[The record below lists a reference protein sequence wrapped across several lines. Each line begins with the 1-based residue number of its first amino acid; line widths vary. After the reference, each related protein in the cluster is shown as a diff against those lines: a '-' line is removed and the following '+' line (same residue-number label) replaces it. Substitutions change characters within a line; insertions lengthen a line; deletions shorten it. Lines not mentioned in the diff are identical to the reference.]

1 MATAASLP
9 SSAASAS
16 DAVSSQLVAVTEAIA
31 LMPSGVLAS
40 SVEHVL
46 SPILSALRRECDA
59 MAATAAAATD
69 ATPTTTDATAAGIE
83 PPAGE
88 RTTAKQRAASSR
100 ALEEAVRSIGAIA
113 TRAGTCGDDA
123 HALTVFC
130 DVVAAM
136 ATTPARA
143 GSGGDADGRG
153 PGGEDLR
160 AASIETL
167 RAVIRS
173 MATTTTTV
181 TAPELSP
188 SSSSSSSPRPLSGS
202 RSQAFRTL
210 TSDAALPALGYAVSC
225 LLDAERAEAAK
236 GALGS
241 RAIRADALR
250 CLGELVSAIDDAD
263 ALAFFL
269 PGVVSGLTR
278 ALVASA
284 GSRPGHGSGVVAVVG
299 DANATEAAI
308 EALAAVV
315 VIVMNDDACGGLVSA
330 RRRRGAAGGGAADDD
345 DDAEAEAASTAAALR
360 KLAARGERSRS
371 RSRSRG
377 DGDDDDEEEESEEG
391 ESEEEE
397 GPSAAGGD
405 GRSLKLRRTRR
416 WLRETS
422 QRVTDATRVSL
433 SSLVSHD
440 KPSVR
445 AAVASAAS
453 SIAHRCVLSHTGS
466 HTTPSPWWTPILKDF
481 ARRVSPPTPR
491 FQSPP
496 SAPFNSAS
504 DAFELHPDVRSYR
517 CRATLP
523 RLTRPL
529 LEATLTLAGDPWLD
543 VSSVARD
550 GLNALTSSGQIDH
563 DTLRD
568 VIKDGFAELP
578 RAVRRAGGGGG
589 GGGGGSDENRNAAA
603 AARATAR
610 RLIAAMRALGPDGV
624 SRALLTHHALRTSV
638 ASAFTRCF
646 AVSADFSS
654 VAGDDEVRG
663 ALEVR
668 SPYTG
673 LHTTAFAW

>member
-1 MATAASLP
+1 
-9 SSAASAS
+9 
-16 DAVSSQLVAVTEAIA
+16 
-31 LMPSGVLAS
+31 
-40 SVEHVL
+40 
-46 SPILSALRRECDA
+46 

-130 DVVAAM
+130 DIVAAM

-377 DGDDDDEEEESEEG
+377 RRRRRRRRGRIRRRRIRRRGRTERRRRRRAIAE
-391 ESEEEE
+391 
-397 GPSAAGGD
+397 AATHAEVAQRDVPKGHRRD
-405 GRSLKLRRTRR
+405 ARVAVVAREPRQAVRPRRGR
-416 WLRETS
+416 
-422 QRVTDATRVSL
+422 
-433 SSLVSHD
+433 
-440 KPSVR
+440 VR
-445 AAVASAAS
+445 GVVDRA
-453 SIAHRCVLSHTGS
+453 
-466 HTTPSPWWTPILKDF
+466 
-481 ARRVSPPTPR
+481 
-491 FQSPP
+491 Q
-496 SAPFNSAS
+496 
-504 DAFELHPDVRSYR
+504 VRSISHWFPY
-517 CRATLP
+517 
-523 RLTRPL
+523 
-529 LEATLTLAGDPWLD
+529 DP
-543 VSSVARD
+543 VAVVD
-550 GLNALTSSGQIDH
+550 
-563 DTLRD
+563 
-568 VIKDGFAELP
+568 
-578 RAVRRAGGGGG
+578 
-589 GGGGGSDENRNAAA
+589 
-603 AARATAR
+603 
-610 RLIAAMRALGPDGV
+610 
-624 SRALLTHHALRTSV
+624 
-638 ASAFTRCF
+638 
-646 AVSADFSS
+646 AD
-654 VAGDDEVRG
+654 
-663 ALEVR
+663 
-668 SPYTG
+668 P
-673 LHTTAFAW
+673 

>member
-16 DAVSSQLVAVTEAIA
+16 DAVSSHLVAVTEAIA
-31 LMPSGVLAS
+31 LTPSGVLAS

-143 GSGGDADGRG
+143 GRGGDADGRG

-173 MATTTTTV
+173 MAMTTTTV

-188 SSSSSSSPRPLSGS
+188 SSSSSSSPRPPSGS
-202 RSQAFRTL
+202 RSQAFRAL

-330 RRRRGAAGGGAADDD
+330 RRRRGAAGGGGVDDD

-360 KLAARGERSRS
+360 KLAARGERS

-405 GRSLKLRRTRR
+405 GRSLNLRRTRR

-453 SIAHRCVLSHTGS
+453 SIAHRCVLSHTCS

-504 DAFELHPDVRSYR
+504 DAFQLHPDVRSYGT
-517 CRATLP
+517 TLSFD
-523 RLTRPL
+523 RRRRRPT
-529 LEATLTLAGDPWLD
+529 AP
-543 VSSVARD
+543 
-550 GLNALTSSGQIDH
+550 
-563 DTLRD
+563 
-568 VIKDGFAELP
+568 P
-578 RAVRRAGGGGG
+578 RA
-589 GGGGGSDENRNAAA
+589 
-603 AARATAR
+603 
-610 RLIAAMRALGPDGV
+610 PP
-624 SRALLTHHALRTSV
+624 
-638 ASAFTRCF
+638 
-646 AVSADFSS
+646 
-654 VAGDDEVRG
+654 RG
-663 ALEVR
+663 
-668 SPYTG
+668 
-673 LHTTAFAW
+673 